1 MLRENGRLRG
11 HLLHLREGGEIVC
24 RLLGMRRSRKD
35 GALVVLQHLEPVG
48 DIGGV
53 ILAHLRRQAK
63 IGAQERA
70 CQFGD
75 SSAAYPS
82 SPHRLRPSKRFRR
95 FSWRVQCG
103 SSCALVA

>member
-1 MLRENGRLRG
+1 MARPP
-11 HLLHLREGGEIVC
+11 I
-24 RLLGMRRSRKD
+24 
-35 GALVVLQHLEPVG
+35 VLQHLEPLG

-75 SSAAYPS
+75 QLLGGIPFIAPPLA
-82 SPHRLRPSKRFRR
+82 RE
-95 FSWRVQCG
+95 
-103 SSCALVA
+103 